1 MTVKKE
7 CSVGSNSWEN
17 QESRLLSF
25 SSFHLF
31 FKYILLIMLFII
43 DYHSCPLHPPV
54 FPSFWH
60 PPSHQHPPPYFMSMG
75 RTCKFFGFSI
85 SYTIL
90 TLPLSIFY
98 LPFTLFPVF
107 SSLPLPTDNPPCDLY
122 FCDSVPVPVF
132 CLVSF
137 CFCFG
142 GVQLLTVVS
151 LLSFYCL
158 YFWTSIS

>member
-1 MTVKKE
+1 
-7 CSVGSNSWEN
+7 
-17 QESRLLSF
+17 
-25 SSFHLF
+25 
-31 FKYILLIMLFII
+31 
-43 DYHSCPLHPPV
+43 
-54 FPSFWH
+54 
-60 PPSHQHPPPYFMSMG
+60 MSMG
-75 RTCKFFGFSI
+75 HTCKFFGFSI

-151 LLSFYCL
+151 LLSFYCSYFKFHICLVL
-158 YFWTSIS
+158 YFFVITNVRRFQHPPNWKTGLEWHWENLVNTLFLCILNRSLYMPLLSS